1 MPAPQG
7 PPPPGKK
14 TKKEKQRERKA
25 AAGTTVAPTAGQKVG
40 EAASQKRRADGGSDD
55 RRPAKAAKTEEAANA
70 GRRLFVGHCP
80 QSLTED
86 GVRKLFETCGDCDV
100 EMVQRPNG
108 RFKGICFVTFETA
121 KAATAALKLDGSEL
135 DGKNV
140 VVQLASAPTRSKD
153 EQPEAAPS
161 PSVFV
166 ANLAA
171 GTDKAAVRGAM
182 REFGTVKGV
191 TLIQK
196 AEALA
201 AFVDF
206 ETTEEASKAVAA
218 KSFARPLPVQRGQS
232 GPQLAAAAHAAIHPS
247 LQRPHPRA
255 QAALWARERR
265 AFATWVPESSCSGG
279 RSRAGVDQAVP
290 TVSRRCAQCRRL
302 HHLLTVQAGRHAAHQ
317 LLAPSRP
324 RRGGGA
330 GAQQQ
335 GAQPGGQGAV
345 LCG

>member
-25 AAGTTVAPTAGQKVG
+25 AAGTTAAPTAGQKVG

-55 RRPAKAAKTEEAANA
+55 RRRPAKAAKTEEAANA

-86 GVRKLFETCGDCDV
+86 GVRKLFETCGDCEV

-153 EQPEAAPS
+153 EQPEAALS

-171 GTDKAAVRGAM
+171 GTEKAAVRGAM

-206 ETTEEASKAVAA
+206 ATTEEASKAVAA
-218 KSFARPLPVQRGQS
+218 KSFARPLPAQLAKEGLRR
-232 GPQLAAAAHAAIHPS
+232 PQLAAAAHAAMHPP
-247 LQRPHPRA
+247 LQTPHPRA

-265 AFATWVPESSCSGG
+265 AFATWVPQ
-279 RSRAGVDQAVP
+279 RSDSEGFTGVWA
-290 TVSRRCAQCRRL
+290 R
-302 HHLLTVQAGRHAAHQ
+302 
-317 LLAPSRP
+317 
-324 RRGGGA
+324 
-330 GAQQQ
+330 
-335 GAQPGGQGAV
+335 
-345 LCG
+345 